1 MAADAFRVDGAR
13 NKWRAIFGPP
23 EWASAYHAQVTGTL
37 RPATAASR
45 WETGDTRRPA
55 AVPPDIGQ
63 HASDDA

>member
-1 MAADAFRVDGAR
+1 MAADAIRVDGPR

-37 RPATAASR
+37 RPATAAAR
-45 WETGDTRRPA
+45 RGPDDMGRPA
-55 AVPPDIGQ
+55 AVPPDIGH